1 MKIVHSIYFLDFTYG
16 GPVRAIIDLSNALV
30 KHHGHEVKVITVDT
44 KDAPDDW
51 KLPNANP
58 SAIKLP
64 KPTKIARYMDAKGK
78 AAIRDAIKDADV
90 VHIHGIWVS
99 HQTQVARI
107 ASELGIPYVI
117 SCRGMLDDW
126 CMAQRKLKKMIYLK
140 LARGSWM
147 LNNAAMIHCT
157 AEGELEQSKKWFPKS
172 QAKVI
177 PNLLELEPFEKMPGV
192 EIAHEK
198 FPFFDSGDPVL
209 LYLSRLHY
217 KKGVEHLIRA
227 VKKLLDEGNPHR
239 LHIVGSGDDAYQH
252 MLEDL
257 TKKLGLEDYISF
269 PGLVVGQEKLSLY
282 QAADLFV
289 LPTSQENFGFVLY
302 EALAAGTPLI
312 TTKGVDTWPELQS
325 QAGAVISTQDPGE
338 LAARISTLTSDRE
351 ALRELGS
358 RGRSWIFKEMHPKK
372 IVGQF
377 HKMYQDATGIY
388 E

>member
-58 SAIKLP
+58 AAIKLP
-64 KPTKIARYMDAKGK
+64 KPTKVARYMDSKGK
-78 AAIRDAIKDADV
+78 AAIREAIKGADV

-99 HQTQVARI
+99 HQTQVAKI
-107 ASELGIPYVI
+107 ATELGIPYVI

-147 LNNAAMIHCT
+147 LNTAAMIHCT
-157 AEGELEQSKKWFPKS
+157 AEGELAQSKKWFPKPPS
-172 QAKVI
+172 RVI
-177 PNLLELEPFEKMPGV
+177 PNLLELEPYKEMPGV

-198 FPFFDSGDPVL
+198 FPFFDTGDPVL

-227 VKKLLDEGNPHR
+227 VKKLVDDGNPHR
-239 LHIVGSGDDAYQH
+239 LHIVGTGDDAYQA
-252 MLEDL
+252 MLENL
-257 TKKLGLEDYISF
+257 TKELGLEDYISF

-282 QAADLFV
+282 RAADLFV

-312 TTKGVDTWPELQS
+312 TTKGVDTWPELEAK
-325 QAGAVISTQDPGE
+325 AGAVISEQDPSQ
-338 LAARISTLTSDRE
+338 LASHIAKLTADRE
-351 ALRELGS
+351 GLKELGA
-358 RGRSWIFKEMHPKK
+358 RGRAWIFEEMNPET
-372 IVGQF
+372 IVSEF
-377 HKMYQDATGIY
+377 HTMYQDATGIY